1 MQYTKVSVDPHK
13 LVSLYDIDELYP
25 VDILML
31 PLPFLNRDF
40 TIILGVNVSAHS
52 YTFVAPFTISSTS
65 HTFSHSPKTSSIKQ
79 NASE

>member
-40 TIILGVNVSAHS
+40 TIILDVNVSAHS
-52 YTFVAPFTISSTS
+52 YTLAPPSQSLQLPIHF
-65 HTFSHSPKTSSIKQ
+65 HTAPKRRL
-79 NASE
+79 